1 MSFSRFRLPRTA
13 SSTHLLLFS
22 ERTLYLLYSF
32 YVYCERIV
40 RSWEL
45 IAPNATLFFSEA
57 GLPTGWC
64 FYYKDVSG
72 LRKYLRML
80 RKCALVIY
88 ASRLRLNACVIWDAH
103 SRCLIDDILCNSLY
117 RIVCLLLVS
126 HYSCCDS
133 WLIFLSA
140 RSRNTF
146 FLWTTALLDEPFA
159 IELTLESSY
168 KFVHDINFT

>member
-22 ERTLYLLYSF
+22 KRTLYLLYSF

-72 LRKYLRML
+72 LGKYLRML
-80 RKCALVIY
+80 RKCTLVIY
-88 ASRLRLNACVIWDAH
+88 ASRLRLNACVIRHAH

-117 RIVCLLLVS
+117 RCYWCHITRVVIRGWFSFCSAEKYILYLNYREILVG
-126 HYSCCDS
+126 
-133 WLIFLSA
+133 
-140 RSRNTF
+140 TF
-146 FLWTTALLDEPFA
+146 
-159 IELTLESSY
+159 S
-168 KFVHDINFT
+168 